1 MTKLYVGLDVSQR
14 LTHICAVDQEGNR
27 VWQGK
32 CPTEPAAIAETIR
45 AKVPGAT
52 SIGMESGALSPWLW
66 HALNDMGLPVVCLHA
81 RHVAGYLDLRLNK
94 TDKNDARGIAE
105 YLQKGH
111 CSVVNVKSMDS
122 YRARALMGMR
132 AQLVGMRTDV
142 KNQIRGILKTYGV
155 IISHRQER
163 GFGARLRAA
172 TKEFPELGKMV
183 EPLVQVL
190 AAIREQTAALD
201 KMVKD
206 YAGKDTICRHLMTI
220 PGIGPVTVMAYT
232 SAVDDPK
239 RFKKSRKVGAY
250 FGLTS
255 RRYQSGEVDRKG
267 RISKWGDNL
276 VRSYLYEAAAVLLT
290 RNVSFCALKSWGLRI
305 AKRAGMNKA
314 RVAVARKLAVI
325 MHQMWTTGEAFR
337 WAEADTLVA

>member
-32 CPTEPAAIAETIR
+32 CPTEPAAIAETISAR
-45 AKVPGAT
+45 IPGAT

-66 HALNDMGLPVVCLHA
+66 HALKDMGLPVVCLHA
-81 RHVAGYLDLRLNK
+81 KHVARFLELRMNK

-105 YLQKGH
+105 YMQKGH
-111 CSVVNVKSMDS
+111 CSIVNVKSLDS

-132 AQLVGMRTDV
+132 AQLVWMRTDV
-142 KNQIRGILKTYGV
+142 TNQIRGILKTYGLV
-155 IISHRQER
+155 ISHREER
-163 GFGARLRAA
+163 GFDAKLRAA
-172 TKEFPELGKMV
+172 AKEFPELGKMV

-190 AAIREQTAALD
+190 TAIREQTAALD
-201 KMVKD
+201 KLVKD
-206 YAGKDTICRHLMTI
+206 TAQNDTICRHLMTV
-220 PGIGPVTVMAYT
+220 PGIGPITAVAYT

-239 RFKKSRKVGAY
+239 RFRKSRSVGAY

-267 RISKWGDNL
+267 RISKWGDQL
-276 VRSYLYEAAAVLLT
+276 VRNYLFEAAAVVLMRT
-290 RNVSFCALKSWGLRI
+290 KSWSALKSWGLRI
-305 AKRAGMNKA
+305 AKRAGLNKA
-314 RVAVARKLAVI
+314 RVAVARRLAVI
-325 MHQMWTTGEAFR
+325 MHQMWITGEAFR
-337 WAEADTLVA
+337 WSDQKAATA